1 MDIAL
6 PILFTLALTI
16 ANGFFVMSE
25 MALSTA
31 KQAVLE
37 HEAEEGDERAK
48 VALEL
53 ASDSSTFLAA
63 TQIGMTMLGFFAS
76 AFAATSL
83 SGPFGDWLGKWGI
96 PASRTVA
103 TVIIT
108 LCVSYFTIVVGEVVP
123 KRMALADAEE
133 KAKSVAGF
141 VRGFSR
147 VAKPLLWLTNIS
159 ANGLS
164 NALGIGNADDRQ
176 AVTEE
181 EIQYLVNDAEELT
194 DEEKSMIN
202 EVIELGDTTARE
214 VMCPR
219 VDLVAV
225 EDNET
230 CIDVLDVMRRTGFS
244 RIPVFHEDV
253 DRIVGIAHIKD
264 LIAPIIDNDERE
276 TPISEHL
283 RKATFVPETKDIIPL
298 LAEMRAAREQM
309 AIVVDEYG
317 GTAGVVTV
325 EDIVEEIVGE
335 IADEFDPDNKYLT
348 QLSDREWLVDG
359 RFSIDDARELGW
371 PIDETDEYETV
382 AGFVLEMADRLPKP
396 GDVVDIDGFSFLV
409 QSMRGRR
416 VSLLRV
422 TAPVAEAQAE

>member
-6 PILFTLALTI
+6 SIVVTLALTVV
-16 ANGFFVMSE
+16 NGFFSMSE

-31 KQAVLE
+31 KRAVLE
-37 HEAEEGDERAK
+37 IEAEEGDEKAR
-48 VALEL
+48 VAADL
-53 ASDSSTFLAA
+53 AADSGEFLAA
-63 TQIGMTMLGFFAS
+63 IQVAITLLGFFAS

-83 SGPFGDWLGKWGI
+83 SEPFGTWLGKLGV
-96 PASRTVA
+96 PASRTIA

-108 LCVSYFTIVVGEVVP
+108 LIVSYFSIVVGELVP

-141 VRGFSR
+141 LRGFSR
-147 VAKPLLWLTNIS
+147 VVRPLVWITS
-159 ANGLS
+159 AS
-164 NALGIGNADDRQ
+164 AEGIARIMGVGDADDRQ
-176 AVTEE
+176 TATEE
-181 EIQYLVNDAEELT
+181 EIKYLVTDAEELT
-194 DEEKSMIN
+194 EEEKSMIN

-225 EDNET
+225 EDNEM

-264 LIAPIIDNDERE
+264 LITPIIDNDERDK
-276 TPISEHL
+276 PISEYL

-317 GTAGVVTV
+317 GTAGIVTV

-396 GDVVDIDGFSFLV
+396 GDEVDIDGYSFLV

-422 TAPVAEAQAE
+422 TAPVAEGAE